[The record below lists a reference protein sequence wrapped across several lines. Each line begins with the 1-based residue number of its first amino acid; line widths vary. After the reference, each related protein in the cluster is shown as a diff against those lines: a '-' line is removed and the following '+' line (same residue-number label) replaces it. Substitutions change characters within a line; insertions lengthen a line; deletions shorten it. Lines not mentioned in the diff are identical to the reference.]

1 MSTGHADSARAAL
14 SVAEARVQATVADAG
29 EVVWAL
35 GVQLAITTFAR
46 HESISDVS
54 SRAGTDWTL
63 SSSAVV
69 ARCALSVSTARV
81 RLTEV
86 TGFERSA
93 VGEGISSHVS
103 GAGTD
108 GCKTTE
114 VAFGV
119 SSTGVD
125 TGVDTCVVDTG
136 GLVTGALAV

>member
-1 MSTGHADSARAAL
+1 M
-14 SVAEARVQATVADAG
+14 SVAETRVQATVTNAS

-46 HESISDVS
+46 HEGISNVS

-81 RLTEV
+81 RLAEV
-86 TGFERSA
+86 TGFERPA
-93 VGEGISSHVS
+93 IGEGISSHVS
-103 GAGTD
+103 RAGAD
-108 GCKTTE
+108 GCKSTE
-114 VAFGV
+114 VTFGV
-119 SSTGVD
+119 SSTSVD

-136 GLVTGALAV
+136 GFVAGTFTV